1 MALACEVLP
10 ISAFQSTN
18 LSSKIDGFGRLGDR
32 IKRSLGYPLISIEI
46 HQDQLFEN
54 IQIAAE
60 MFTKWSGYTQ
70 EYLVFDSNLYEH
82 NKGLRLDLLFT
93 LANTN
98 LTNAQIVNTT
108 PPWPGANFTVE
119 LPPPMFVATSQ
130 LASTVFTSSS
140 ALSSVFTDGIY
151 EFEILPDTLYS
162 QVTSFS
168 QSLTANFRMSQ
179 TRSPKIQDVQT
190 TVTQYANTFDYDV
203 MEYRKV
209 IDVTN
214 FEEGSTTGINTL
226 FTLEQTLAQ
235 QTYFSH
241 ALGNFGFDLISWHC
255 VKEWMETREKLLAI
269 RRDLKFDD
277 RTQYLQLYP
286 QPKNN
291 SRFYGVISCYVERPL
306 RDIIKEPWVYQYALA
321 LSKIT
326 VGRVRGKFTNV
337 QLLGGGTMNVDLLN
351 EGLQEKKEL
360 EENLYQGL
368 GAATTDPALFF
379 VS

>member
-98 LTNAQIVNTT
+98 LTDAQIVNTT

-119 LPPPMFVATSQ
+119 LPPPMFVATNQ

-235 QTYFSH
+235 QTNIFFS
-241 ALGNFGFDLISWHC
+241 
-255 VKEWMETREKLLAI
+255 
-269 RRDLKFDD
+269 
-277 RTQYLQLYP
+277 
-286 QPKNN
+286 
-291 SRFYGVISCYVERPL
+291 
-306 RDIIKEPWVYQYALA
+306 
-321 LSKIT
+321 
-326 VGRVRGKFTNV
+326 RVRKFWI
-337 QLLGGGTMNVDLLN
+337 
-351 EGLQEKKEL
+351 
-360 EENLYQGL
+360 
-368 GAATTDPALFF
+368 
-379 VS
+379 